1 MAWSWPTMF
10 LCRAL
15 ANEVASVLR
24 RVGSS
29 TVVGFL
35 IILFLSNSSESRE
48 QRVISSSFRLSLHGE
63 NFRTSSVLGASRDAV
78 FFVTPAGV
86 LEGTSFEVAFLKPSL
101 QVAPNHQLLTTT
113 FLNEPCAR

>member
-1 MAWSWPTMF
+1 M
-10 LCRAL
+10 
-15 ANEVASVLR
+15 
-24 RVGSS
+24 
-29 TVVGFL
+29 VGFL

-48 QRVISSSFRLSLHGE
+48 QRMISSSFRLSLHGE